1 MVDLSAVCAS
11 WRRIN
16 RACAEDWLAGS
27 RRPTSFDWQIN
38 NFSTYLRGA
47 THNTNLIDSPQFLRG
62 SENFRLALGFMD
74 GKQMNGDGA
83 WLPVADCPRAVDP
96 PSHLCVSL
104 TIADKDTYI
113 SGTTG
118 QMDVTFTLH
127 HRDPKSNLVRSMRR
141 TFCWG
146 TSGSEVR
153 VQTPHERGWQASIGC
168 WPRGRS
174 RHLPRSS
181 CLHAFF

>member
-1 MVDLSAVCAS
+1 MKAWPALRAS
-11 WRRIN
+11 RIN